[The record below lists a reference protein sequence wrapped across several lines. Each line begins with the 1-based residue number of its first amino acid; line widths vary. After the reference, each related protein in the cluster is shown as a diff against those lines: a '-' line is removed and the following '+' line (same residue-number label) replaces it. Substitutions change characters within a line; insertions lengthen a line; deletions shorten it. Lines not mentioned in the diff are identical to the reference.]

1 LRIGH
6 WGQSKGERQVMAKK
20 IMKLGGNA
28 GECVIDQRDR
38 YTVLTFD
45 QKEAADKFAQSKG
58 VQVQTKIV
66 GAAKI
71 RSFVVIVKS

>member
-1 LRIGH
+1 
-6 WGQSKGERQVMAKK
+6 MAKK

-66 GAAKI
+66 GAAKV